1 MKGFTKIATAVAAAL
16 SAAMVLPAAAQT
28 AQDREEAYGDFY
40 IGANSGFGW
49 LDTDRVAIMDGQ
61 VRDYEGGTDV
71 FLMGLEAGYRIFDN
85 WEIRV
90 SYTDLAADV
99 DDFGSSANGESYGG
113 DLIYNM
119 SPNFYTGLGITR
131 VKLGGYDTKF
141 YKGTFGYRNFI
152 DNNWAFRWEANLQQ
166 NETNLTEVMTTVGL
180 QYFFGSTGQET
191 KPTPAPQRASAAPQP
206 EPEPAPQPAAAPLD
220 SDNDGVPNTRDACP
234 NTPETY
240 SVDEEGCVVYTNE
253 TLTETLLVEFEI
265 NSSVIREGATSDI
278 RDMADFMKEH
288 PQLDIVIEGHTDY
301 TGDDDYNQWLS
312 ERRAE
317 AVANSLVNNFGIERN
332 RVSSKGY
339 GESRPKVEGTSAEA
353 RQANRRIE
361 AKLSV
366 TNRVPVIED

>member
-16 SAAMVLPAAAQT
+16 SAVMVLPAAAQD
-28 AQDREEAYGDFY
+28 AQDRQEAHGDFY

-61 VRDYEGGTDV
+61 VREYEGGTDV

-85 WEIRV
+85 WELRV

-191 KPTPAPQRASAAPQP
+191 KPTPAPQRAQP
-206 EPEPAPQPAAAPLD
+206 RPAPQPAAAPVD
-220 SDNDGVPNTRDACP
+220 SDNDGVPNSRDACP
-234 NTPETY
+234 NTPATY
-240 SVDEEGCVVYTNE
+240 SVDEEGCVIYTNE

-265 NSSVIREGATSDI
+265 NSSQIRSGATSDI

-317 AVANSLVNNFGIERN
+317 AVANSLVNNFGIARS

-339 GESRPKVEGTSAEA
+339 GEQRPKVEGTSAEA
-353 RQANRRIE
+353 RQTNRRIE

>member
-1 MKGFTKIATAVAAAL
+1 MKGFTKIATAIAAAL
-16 SAAMVLPAAAQT
+16 GAVMVLPAAAQD
-28 AQDREEAYGDFY
+28 AQDRQEAYGDFY

-61 VRDYEGGTDV
+61 VREYEGGTDV

-85 WEIRV
+85 WELRV

-113 DLIYNM
+113 DLIYNL
-119 SPNFYTGLGITR
+119 SPNFYGGLGITR

-191 KPTPAPQRASAAPQP
+191 KPTPAPQRAQPQP
-206 EPEPAPQPAAAPLD
+206 QPQPEPAPQPAAAPVD
-220 SDNDGVPNTRDACP
+220 SDNDGVPNNRDACP
-234 NTPETY
+234 NTPATY
-240 SVDEEGCVVYTNE
+240 SVDEEGCVIYTNE

-265 NSSVIREGATSDI
+265 NSSQIRSGATSDI

-317 AVANSLVNNFGIERN
+317 AVANSLVNNFGIARN

-339 GESRPKVEGTSAEA
+339 GETRPKVEGTSAEA
-353 RQANRRIE
+353 RQTNRRIE